1 MQLVVASDHAGYA
14 LKGEIVRYLRSKGHM
29 IEDLGAHSSEPVDY
43 SDFGHLIAK
52 HIQAGKSAL
61 GFSFCGSGNGI
72 NMTANKHAGIR
83 SALCWNV
90 EISRLSRAHNDANI
104 CAIPARFIS
113 YVDAVQIVD
122 AFLSTKFEGG
132 RHENRI
138 RKIPI
143 ST

>member
-14 LKGEIVRYLRSKGHM
+14 LKGEIVRYLKLKGH
-29 IEDLGAHSSEPVDY
+29 IVEDLGTHSPEPVDY
-43 SDFGHLIAK
+43 SDYGHLIAD
-52 HIQAGKSAL
+52 HIHAGKSAL

-72 NMTANKHAGIR
+72 NMTANKHALIR

-90 EISRLSRAHNDANI
+90 EIARLSRAHNNANI

-122 AFLSTKFEGG
+122 AFLSAEYEGG

-138 RKIPI
+138 RKIPM